1 MTVLVKRNKRVF
13 CRAIVVS
20 LIALIALIGVKGA
33 ADAAGE
39 PLTVVLDQAKLVKL
53 PERVATIIIG
63 NPLIADISLQSG
75 GLMVVTGK
83 SYGKTNLIALDRAGA
98 TLVETSIEVSAARD
112 GVVVVYRGAERESY
126 SCIPACE
133 RRNTL
138 GDSSP
143 FFDATLAQSVGR
155 SAQAQGSLPPANK

>member
-1 MTVLVKRNKRVF
+1 MTALAKHDKRVF
-13 CRAIVVS
+13 FRALVIS
-20 LIALIALIGVKGA
+20 LITMIGVKGA
-33 ADAAGE
+33 AHAAAE

-53 PERVATIIIG
+53 PERISTIIIG
-63 NPLIADISLQSG
+63 NPLIADVSLQSG

-83 SYGKTNLIALDRAGA
+83 GYGKTNLIALDRAGA
-98 TLVETSIEVSAARD
+98 TLLETSIEVSAARD

-143 FFDATLAQSVGR
+143 FFDATLAQSIGR
-155 SAQAQGSLPPANK
+155 NAQAQGSLPPASK

>member
-1 MTVLVKRNKRVF
+1 MTALAKQDKRVF
-13 CRAIVVS
+13 FRALVIS
-20 LIALIALIGVKGA
+20 LITMIGVKGA
-33 ADAAGE
+33 AHAAAE

-53 PERVATIIIG
+53 PERVSTIIIG
-63 NPLIADISLQSG
+63 NPLIADVSLQSG

-83 SYGKTNLIALDRAGA
+83 GYGKTNLIALDRAGA
-98 TLVETSIEVSAARD
+98 TLLEKSIEVSAARD

-155 SAQAQGSLPPANK
+155 SAQAQGSLPPASK

>member
-1 MTVLVKRNKRVF
+1 MTALAKRNKRVF
-13 CRAIVVS
+13 CRAVVIS
-20 LIALIALIGVKGA
+20 LIAMMAITGTAH
-33 ADAAGE
+33 AAGDN
-39 PLTVVLDQAKLVKL
+39 LTVVLDQAKLVKL

-63 NPLIADISLQSG
+63 NPLIADVSLQSG

-98 TLVETSIEVSAARD
+98 TLLEKSIEVRAARD
-112 GVVVVYRGAERESY
+112 GVVVVYRGMERESY
-126 SCIPACE
+126 SCIPLCE

-138 GDSSP
+138 GDTSS

-155 SAQAQGSLPPANK
+155 SAQAQGSPPPASK